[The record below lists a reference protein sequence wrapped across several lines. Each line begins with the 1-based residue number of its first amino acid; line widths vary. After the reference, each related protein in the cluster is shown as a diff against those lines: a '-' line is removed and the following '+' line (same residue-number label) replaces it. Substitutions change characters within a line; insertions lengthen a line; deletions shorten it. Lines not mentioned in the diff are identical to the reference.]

1 MRDVRDAVVKL
12 FLNFL
17 FEFIFVSI
25 FTAMFST
32 SIVDQH
38 MGLVGA
44 FYVGLFE
51 IRITFVLWL
60 KALKLS
66 KTTALVGNLVFL
78 SPFISLIFIH
88 FILHESIVPSTF
100 VGLTLIVAGII
111 LQKYSIALK
120 SNSSYP
126 ER

>member
-17 FEFIFVSI
+17 FGFIFVSI
-25 FTAMFST
+25 FTAMFS
-32 SIVDQH
+32 SPIVDQH

-51 IRITFVLWL
+51 MGITFVLWL

-66 KTTALVGNLVFL
+66 KTTALIGNLASLSLFL
-78 SPFISLIFIH
+78 
-88 FILHESIVPSTF
+88 
-100 VGLTLIVAGII
+100 
-111 LQKYSIALK
+111 
-120 SNSSYP
+120 
-126 ER
+126 

>member
-1 MRDVRDAVVKL
+1 M

-51 IRITFVLWL
+51 MGITFVLWL

-66 KTTALVGNLVFL
+66 KTTALIGNLVFL

-88 FILHESIVPSTF
+88 FILHENILPSTF
-100 VGLTLIVAGII
+100 VGLVLIVIGIM
-111 LQKYSIALK
+111 LQRYSIALK
-120 SNSSYP
+120 SNSSYL

>member
-51 IRITFVLWL
+51 MGITFVLWL

-66 KTTALVGNLVFL
+66 KTTINRKFGVSL
-78 SPFISLIFIH
+78 SLHFSNIH
-88 FILHESIVPSTF
+88 SFHTP
-100 VGLTLIVAGII
+100 
-111 LQKYSIALK
+111 
-120 SNSSYP
+120 
-126 ER
+126 